1 MSHQSDPELLVS
13 LALRLKGFGE
23 IDAISSV
30 HALDSSVAQG
40 GLAAMVSD
48 NKCVMRQIEGVDKY
62 VLTPSGREDGEKLLS
77 EELDSS
83 DARAAVQSGYE
94 QFLDLNPSMLQLCT
108 DWQVV
113 NDGSGEQKLND
124 HSDSAYDD
132 EILGRLGDLDR
143 QVTRILGDL
152 NEALSRFS
160 HYPFR
165 FGIALDKVLAGELD
179 WLTKPIMPSYH
190 TVWFELHEDLLAT
203 LGIDRASESTS

>member
-1 MSHQSDPELLVS
+1 
-13 LALRLKGFGE
+13 
-23 IDAISSV
+23 
-30 HALDSSVAQG
+30 
-40 GLAAMVSD
+40 
-48 NKCVMRQIEGVDKY
+48 MRQIEGVDKY
-62 VLTPSGREDGEKLLS
+62 VLTPSGREDGEKLLT

-152 NEALSRFS
+152 NEALTRFS
-160 HYPFR
+160 NYPFR

-203 LGIDRASESTS
+203 LGIDRASESAS

>member
-30 HALDSSVAQG
+30 HALDNSVTQG
-40 GLAAMVSD
+40 ALSAMID
-48 NKCVMRQIEGVDKY
+48 ENRCVMRQVEGIDKY

-77 EELDSS
+77 AELDNSG
-83 DARAAVQSGYE
+83 ARGAVQSGYNE
-94 QFLDLNPSMLQLCT
+94 FLALNPSMLQLCT

-113 NDGSGEQKLND
+113 DDGSGEQKLND
-124 HSDSAYDD
+124 HTDSAYDD
-132 EILGRLGDLDR
+132 EILERLGDLDL
-143 QVTRILGDL
+143 QVTRILIDL
-152 NEALSRFS
+152 KEALTRFS
-160 HYPFR
+160 NYPFR
-165 FGIALDKVLAGELD
+165 FGAALNKVLAGERD

>member
-1 MSHQSDPELLVS
+1 MSHQSDPQLLVS

-30 HALDSSVAQG
+30 HALDSAVTQG
-40 GLAAMVSD
+40 VLAAMVSD
-48 NKCVMRQIEGVDKY
+48 NKCVMRQVEGVDKY
-62 VLTPSGREDGEKLLS
+62 VLTPSGREDGES
-77 EELDSS
+77 CSVRSS
-83 DARAAVQSGYE
+83 TAQARAAVQSGYE

-152 NEALSRFS
+152 NEALTRFS
-160 HYPFR
+160 NYPFR
-165 FGIALDKVLAGELD
+165 FGIALDKVLAGGLIGS
-179 WLTKPIMPSYH
+179 PNQ
-190 TVWFELHEDLLAT
+190 
-203 LGIDRASESTS
+203 

>member
-30 HALDSSVAQG
+30 HALDSSVAQDV
-40 GLAAMVSD
+40 LAAMVSE

-83 DARAAVQSGYE
+83 DARVAVQSGYE

-113 NDGSGEQKLND
+113 NDGAGEQKLND
-124 HSDSAYDD
+124 HSDTAYDD

-160 HYPFR
+160 NYPFR
-165 FGIALDKVLAGELD
+165 FGIDLA
-179 WLTKPIMPSYH
+179 
-190 TVWFELHEDLLAT
+190 
-203 LGIDRASESTS
+203 

>member
-1 MSHQSDPELLVS
+1 MPLDANRSRLPLRRLRSATRRQRRTRV
-13 LALRLKGFGE
+13 ALQPKENNVIEKMLFQCQLSQLKLE
-23 IDAISSV
+23 
-30 HALDSSVAQG
+30 
-40 GLAAMVSD
+40 
-48 NKCVMRQIEGVDKY
+48 
-62 VLTPSGREDGEKLLS
+62 LLS

-113 NDGSGEQKLND
+113 NDASGEQKLND

-152 NEALSRFS
+152 IEALSRFS
-160 HYPFR
+160 NYPFR